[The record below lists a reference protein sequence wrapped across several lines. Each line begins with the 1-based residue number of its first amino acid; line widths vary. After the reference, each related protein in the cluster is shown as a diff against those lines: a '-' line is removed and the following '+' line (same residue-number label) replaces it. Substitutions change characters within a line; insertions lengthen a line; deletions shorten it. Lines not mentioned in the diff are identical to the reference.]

1 MQAMLHTAQLITVLS
16 VNIPLMD
23 ALLLWPH
30 FSACK
35 LKCLT
40 LLRKPL
46 RIDAAFTDNDL
57 GILMGF
63 SRITGRKKIQ
73 LPLGWT

>member
-1 MQAMLHTAQLITVLS
+1 MFNPFPIEST
-16 VNIPLMD
+16 
-23 ALLLWPH
+23 
-30 FSACK
+30 
-35 LKCLT
+35 CLT

-63 SRITGRKKIQ
+63 SRITGQNKM
-73 LPLGWT
+73 